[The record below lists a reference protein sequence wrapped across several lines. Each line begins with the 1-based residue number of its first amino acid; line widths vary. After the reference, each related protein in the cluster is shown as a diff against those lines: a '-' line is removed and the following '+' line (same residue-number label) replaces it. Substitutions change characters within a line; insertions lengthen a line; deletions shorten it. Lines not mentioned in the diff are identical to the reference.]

1 MYATTAWQAEALN
14 GADEQGEQV
23 LTRTPTDLLLVAAS
37 SQLLSYAW
45 TTSVSTAQKEVITY
59 QSITVTGGL
68 IVCI

>member
-23 LTRTPTDLLLVAAS
+23 LTRTPTDLPLVAAS

-59 QSITVTGGL
+59 QSL
-68 IVCI
+68 SLQ